1 MKVSADAYSLL
12 DGKLF
17 EIENT
22 ATSGILQKNPRD
34 CCVEIKNIVFEI
46 RQILKNEFYTDGSD
60 EPPAA

>member
-12 DGKLF
+12 DSKLF

-34 CCVEIKNIVFEI
+34 CCVEIK
-46 RQILKNEFYTDGSD
+46 ILSLK
-60 EPPAA
+60 